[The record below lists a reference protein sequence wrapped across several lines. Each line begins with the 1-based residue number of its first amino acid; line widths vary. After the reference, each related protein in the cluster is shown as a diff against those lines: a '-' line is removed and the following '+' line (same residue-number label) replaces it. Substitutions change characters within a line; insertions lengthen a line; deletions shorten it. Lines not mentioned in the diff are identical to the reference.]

1 MPHGTVSIVPNLY
14 RGTWVRRGGTKLVRF
29 RSEAAVRV
37 GLIFKKEKNMPKR
50 SWEIGMLVRVKFQGV
65 SQTGKIVGYDEN
77 RDEYIVEL
85 ETNKQKIHVRA
96 AALN

>member
-1 MPHGTVSIVPNLY
+1 
-14 RGTWVRRGGTKLVRF
+14 
-29 RSEAAVRV
+29 
-37 GLIFKKEKNMPKR
+37 MPKR